1 MGATRCG
8 GDDESYLFLLFVFT
22 GNDTPHQHHH
32 HTSSATLH
40 FLKFEIFQI
49 WNSPLGILGALES
62 LSLPF
67 TFLPGAAGSEGPGD

>member
-1 MGATRCG
+1 MIHLTTTT
-8 GDDESYLFLLFVFT
+8 L
-22 GNDTPHQHHH
+22 
-32 HTSSATLH
+32 ATLH
-40 FLKFEIFQI
+40 FLKFETFQN